1 MNSRNPQR
9 KMSRLKLKKLKE
21 DAKYNDQ
28 TRIDRNS
35 YLLETERL
43 KDDIK
48 ELEAKVLELD
58 HELLTTAT
66 ILKNRCITKDD
77 TKDDIKELEAKVLE
91 LEHELYYERRNK
103 RISEMYSEKE

>member
-28 TRIDRNS
+28 MRIERNS
-35 YLLETERL
+35 YLLQTE
-43 KDDIK
+43 
-48 ELEAKVLELD
+48 
-58 HELLTTAT
+58 
-66 ILKNRCITKDD
+66 IL
-77 TKDDIKELEAKVLE
+77 KDDIKELEAKVLE

>member
-9 KMSRLKLKKLKE
+9 KISRLKLKKLQN

-28 TRIDRNS
+28 IRIERNS
-35 YLLETERL
+35 YLLKTERL
-43 KDDIK
+43 SDEIK

-58 HELLTTAT
+58 HELLAIAA

-77 TKDDIKELEAKVLE
+77 
-91 LEHELYYERRNK
+91 
-103 RISEMYSEKE
+103 ISWDTNLN

>member
-1 MNSRNPQR
+1 MNRKNPQR

-28 TRIDRNS
+28 MRIERNS
-35 YLLETERL
+35 YLLQTEIL
-43 KDDIK
+43 KNDIK
-48 ELEAKVLELD
+48 ELEVKVLD
-58 HELLTTAT
+58 
-66 ILKNRCITKDD
+66 
-77 TKDDIKELEAKVLE
+77 

>member
-35 YLLETERL
+35 YLLKTERL
-43 KDDIK
+43 
-48 ELEAKVLELD
+48 E
-58 HELLTTAT
+58 
-66 ILKNRCITKDD
+66 
-77 TKDDIKELEAKVLE
+77 DDIKELEAKVLE
-91 LEHELYYERRNK
+91 LEHNLYYERRNK
-103 RISEMYSEKE
+103 RISEMYSGKE

>member
-35 YLLETERL
+35 YLLKTERL
-43 KDDIK
+43 
-48 ELEAKVLELD
+48 E
-58 HELLTTAT
+58 
-66 ILKNRCITKDD
+66 
-77 TKDDIKELEAKVLE
+77 DDIKELEAKVLE
-91 LEHELYYERRNK
+91 LEHELYYERRNR

>member
-35 YLLETERL
+35 YLLKTERL
-43 KDDIK
+43 EDEIK
-48 ELEAKVLELD
+48 ELE
-58 HELLTTAT
+58 T
-66 ILKNRCITKDD
+66 
-77 TKDDIKELEAKVLE
+77 KVLE